1 MGHGVSFLP
10 YSLTMSDGEHNDN
23 YNPGEKIDMK
33 TLQEMDAEDESLR
46 KYKEALLGKMDDLV
60 SPSDDPRKVVIQ
72 SMVILFEDRPAGNLE
87 FKLGSDEELA
97 AFKKASIVFK
107 EGCHYKI
114 QVNFR
119 VQHEIV
125 SGLKYLNQVY
135 RKGIRAV
142 KEEEMLG
149 SFGPQKDNHQ
159 VTFPKQGWDQAPK
172 GTLARGT
179 YTAKSK
185 FTDDDKQVH
194 MQYEYTFHIK
204 KDWN

>member
-1 MGHGVSFLP
+1 MGVVFTLELS
-10 YSLTMSDGEHNDN
+10 MSEDGNTDN

-46 KYKEALLGKMDDLV
+46 KYKEALLGKMDDLS

-87 FKLGSDEELA
+87 FKLSSEDEIA

-135 RKGIRAV
+135 RKGI
-142 KEEEMLG
+142 L
-149 SFGPQKDNHQ
+149 
-159 VTFPKQGWDQAPK
+159 
-172 GTLARGT
+172 L
-179 YTAKSK
+179 SK
-185 FTDDDKQVH
+185 
-194 MQYEYTFHIK
+194 K
-204 KDWN
+204 KKC

>member
-1 MGHGVSFLP
+1 
-10 YSLTMSDGEHNDN
+10 
-23 YNPGEKIDMK
+23 
-33 TLQEMDAEDESLR
+33 MDAEDESLR
-46 KYKEALLGKMDDLV
+46 KYKEALLGKMDDFAA
-60 SPSDDPRKVVIQ
+60 PSDDPRKVVIQ
-72 SMVILFEDRPAGNLE
+72 SMVILFEDRPDGPLE
-87 FKLGSDEELA
+87 FKLGSESELA
-97 AFKKASIVFK
+97 ALKKTNIVFK
-107 EGCHYKI
+107 EGCNYKI

-125 SGLKYLNQVY
+125 SGLKYLNQVC

-172 GTLARGT
+172 STLARGT

-204 KDWN
+204 KDWK

>member
-1 MGHGVSFLP
+1 MGVVFARE
-10 YSLTMSDGEHNDN
+10 YSMSEDGNSDN

-33 TLQEMDAEDESLR
+33 TLQETDAEDESLK
-46 KYKEALLGKMDDLV
+46 KYKEALLGKMDDL
-60 SPSDDPRKVVIQ
+60 SAPSDDPRRVVIQ
-72 SMVILFEDRPAGNLE
+72 SMVIIFEDRPGGNLE
-87 FKLGSDEELA
+87 FKLSNEGELA
-97 AFKKASIVFK
+97 AFKK
-107 EGCHYKI
+107 GCHYKI

-149 SFGPQKDNHQ
+149 SFGPQRDNHS

-172 GTLARGT
+172 GALARGT

-194 MQYEYTFHIK
+194 MQYEYSFHIK
-204 KDWN
+204 KDWS

>member
-1 MGHGVSFLP
+1 MGFLSFLP

-72 SMVILFEDRPAGNLE
+72 SIVIIFESRPDGNLE
-87 FKLGSDEELA
+87 FKLSNDEELA
-97 AFKKASIVFK
+97 AFKKANIVFK
-107 EGCHYKI
+107 EGCNYKI

-135 RKGIRAV
+135 RKGIRA
-142 KEEEMLG
+142 
-149 SFGPQKDNHQ
+149 F
-159 VTFPKQGWDQAPK
+159 
-172 GTLARGT
+172 
-179 YTAKSK
+179 
-185 FTDDDKQVH
+185 
-194 MQYEYTFHIK
+194 
-204 KDWN
+204 